1 MATTDLTGGLDESRE
16 FLFAARPDDPEMRE
30 SVNMWLWDD
39 GAALGLPRVGVEA
52 VAETWDTHEI
62 QLNLSMK
69 GGRVLNAFGPRR
81 SHDPIGAD
89 GRPRI
94 CGSGPLSFE
103 LVEPFRHWRAR
114 YEGVAT
120 ETSVL
125 EQLDGWIPGFS
136 TGPEVPVAFELDLR
150 AAAPPWESGSLLE
163 EAALVLAT
171 QEEGDLMGGPRFEQ
185 LFRAEGVVRVGDDE
199 LPIRGGGLR
208 VRRTGVRRLAT
219 FWGHAWQSA
228 VFPSGRAFGHCVYP
242 PRADGKPTFNEGF
255 LFEGSGELIP
265 ARVVKAPWLTT
276 LTSEPEDVSVV
287 LETTHGT
294 TTIEGETILATFM
307 VMPEG
312 IGPGLTLQQTIV
324 RYSWDGETANGMLER
339 SMPTSALARRA

>member
-1 MATTDLTGGLDESRE
+1 MTTTDLTGGLEEERE
-16 FLFAARPDDPEMRE
+16 FLYAERPDDPEMRE

-39 GAALGLPRVGVEA
+39 ADVIGLPRVGVEA
-52 VAETWDTHEI
+52 VGETWDTHEI

-69 GGRVLNAFGPRR
+69 GGRVLNGYGPNP

-114 YEGVAT
+114 YDGIAT
-120 ETSVL
+120 ETSVS
-125 EQLDGWIPGFS
+125 EQLDGWFPGFS
-136 TGPEVPVAFELDLR
+136 GGPEVPVSFEFDLR
-150 AAAPPWESGSLLE
+150 SAAPPWETGSLLE
-163 EAALVLAT
+163 EAAWVMAN

-185 LFRAEGVVRVGDDE
+185 LFRAEGMVTVGDDE
-199 LPIRGGGLR
+199 FPIHGGGLR

-255 LFEGSGELIP
+255 LFEGEGDLIP
-265 ARVVKAPWLTT
+265 ARVVQAPWLTT
-276 LTSEPEDVSVV
+276 LSADPQDVSVV
-287 LETTHGT
+287 LETADGT
-294 TTIEGETILATFM
+294 TTIEGETILPTFM

-324 RYSWDGETANGMLER
+324 RYTWDGETANGMLER
-339 SMPTSALARRA
+339 STPTGQVERA